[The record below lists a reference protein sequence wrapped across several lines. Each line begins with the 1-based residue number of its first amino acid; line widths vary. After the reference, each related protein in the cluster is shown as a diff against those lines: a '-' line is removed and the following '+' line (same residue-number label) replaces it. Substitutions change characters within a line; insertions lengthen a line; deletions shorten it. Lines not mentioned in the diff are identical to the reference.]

1 MFKIAALLAFPGWVA
16 ELVHMPDWVIQLVHS
31 LFGGP
36 FPPPGLH

>member
-1 MFKIAALLAFPGWVA
+1 MFKIAALLAFSGWVA